1 MSQKTFKTAY
11 QTLQQHA
18 ETLRNQQQ
26 PNIDD
31 LLKIVTESVDAYN
44 VCKER
49 IDAVEQAMQK
59 ALSGAEIEEN
69 QPFSDSINQQ
79 PVPSVPESNK
89 QASSD
94 SAPDYDTFDD
104 DIPF

>member
-1 MSQKTFKTAY
+1 MSQTTFRTAY
-11 QTLQQHA
+11 QTLQKHA
-18 ETLRNQQQ
+18 ETLRNQQE

-31 LLKIVTESVDAYN
+31 LLTIVTESVGAYN

-59 ALSGAEIEEN
+59 ALSGAEIDES
-69 QPFSDSINQQ
+69 QQFSDSINQRPEP
-79 PVPSVPESNK
+79 PVYQSNT
-89 QASSD
+89 QASRD
-94 SAPDYDTFDD
+94 FDDPLDD